1 MRIVFIGDVMG
12 PIGQQMLGDYLPK
25 IKAKFRPQLTIVNG
39 ENIANGKGITR
50 ALYKMILS
58 SGADVVTMGNHT
70 FDKDEIYDFID
81 EASKLIRPAN
91 YPKNVTPGKGYVL
104 IKVNQ
109 ATVGVINLQG
119 RVFLDSI
126 DDPFAKFEEI
136 YTEIKDKCDA
146 IFVDFHAET
155 TSEKIA
161 FSWYVDGRVSAVI
174 GTHTHVQT
182 NDARILPGGTAY
194 LTDAGMTGP
203 YNEILGMTKEKVIER
218 FLLHR
223 PVRFETPAE
232 GPGQING
239 CVIDLND
246 QTGKTSH
253 IELISISPDHPF
265 ID

>member
-12 PIGQQMLGDYLPK
+12 PIGQEMLTDYLPK

-50 ALYKMILS
+50 ALYKLILT

-70 FDKDEIYDFID
+70 FDKDELYDFID
-81 EASKLIRPAN
+81 DANKLIRPAN
-91 YPKNVTPGKGYVL
+91 YPANYTPGKGFVL

-109 ATVGVINLQG
+109 ITVGVINLQG
-119 RVFLDSI
+119 RVFLDAI

-136 YTEIKDKCDA
+136 YAEIKDQCQY

-155 TSEKIA
+155 TSEKLGFA
-161 FSWYVDGRVSAVI
+161 WSVDGRVSAVV

-182 NDARILPGGTAY
+182 NDARILPAGTAY

-218 FLLHR
+218 FHTHR
-223 PVRFETPAE
+223 PVRFETPAQ

-239 CVIDLND
+239 CVIDFSE
-246 QTGKTSH
+246 QTNQAKH
-253 IELISISPDHPF
+253 IELIHISPDHPF